1 MKISYLVCC
10 HNETLELLTLIE
22 KLKTHIDTDAPGD
35 EVVILDDFSDNEDTK
50 KILEKASSYGFKVV
64 RHALN
69 RHFGNH
75 KTFGS
80 RSCSGDYIFQLD
92 ADECPSPFLLINL
105 RDILEANPTV
115 DLFRVPR
122 VNLLRGVTMEDALK
136 WGWNVSTIQGYGHD
150 DVPII
155 NWDRGDYQT
164 RIYKNCEAIT
174 WRKPLHEVID
184 GAKISTIL
192 PKEPEFAIIHDK
204 TIERQR
210 AQNEFYNKH
219 WSQLENQGFGT

>member
-10 HNETLELLTLIE
+10 HNETHELLYLIE
-22 KLKTHIDTDAPGD
+22 KLKVHIDSNATGD
-35 EVVILDDFSDNEDTK
+35 EVVILDDFSENEDTK
-50 KILEKASSYGFKVV
+50 KILEKAKDYGFRVV
-64 RHALN
+64 QHALDK
-69 RHFGNH
+69 HFGNH

-80 RSCSGDYIFQLD
+80 RACTGDYIFQLD
-92 ADECPSPFLLINL
+92 ADEYPSPTLLANL
-105 RDILEANPTV
+105 KEIIEANPTV

-122 VNLLRGVTMEDALK
+122 VNPLRGVTMEDAMK
-136 WGWNVSTIQGYGHD
+136 WGWNVSSVEGFEN
-150 DVPII
+150 VPVI

-164 RIYKNCEAIT
+164 RIYRNSHSIY

-184 GAKISTIL
+184 GAKVSTLL

-219 WSQLENQGFGT
+219 WSHLENQGFGT